1 MYSSMERVKT
11 IYNMKTVEE
20 TLKKMCELTGNA
32 WSYKFNRNTWNCEV
46 ILYTDILSPKDD
58 EGNSYNTAFVYDCHA
73 DDGMYHYDGSGIRFY
88 EQGKDYWR
96 RLYIRKR
103 YIDWKVPVINLQEPS
118 KAQEYVDLIRNLMNK
133 KTVTYDKKYKEHIQ
147 EKRLLDV
154 EFEDFI
160 GKMNELASKQQV
172 DFYQDP
178 VKLKCWYLNNKSIKI
193 YPTEDKKNWLV
204 NIYQFGFTKY
214 ICQSLDEAYKVCEW
228 YFSCPVQKTM

>member
-1 MYSSMERVKT
+1 MAKT
-11 IYNMKTVEE
+11 RYNMKKVEE
-20 TLKKMCELTGNA
+20 TLKKMCDLTGNVWTYKINKCT
-32 WSYKFNRNTWNCEV
+32 WSVYAV
-46 ILYTDILSPKDD
+46 LYTDILSPKDD
-58 EGNSYNTAFVYDCHA
+58 EGNSYNTAFVYDCVV
-73 DDGMYHYDGSGIRFY
+73 DGYNGSGIKFY
-88 EQGKDYWR
+88 EQGKDYWH

-103 YIDWKVPVINLQEPS
+103 NIDWKVPAIDLEEPS
-118 KAQEYVDLIRNLMNK
+118 KAQDYVDLIRNVMNK

-178 VKLKCWYLNNKSIKI
+178 VKLKCWYLKNKSIKI
-193 YPTEDKKNWLV
+193 YQTEDKKNWLV
-204 NIYQFGFTKY
+204 NIYYFGFTKFV
-214 ICQSLDEAYKVCEW
+214 CETLDEVYKVCEW